1 MTNYR
6 LQTYP
11 AFWAATALLI
21 LASARGALA
30 AEPEAPA
37 APSLTSKMMLQDIEL
52 VRRKYLPAEMAYT
65 PATRIQA
72 DALLTAL
79 ERRAKTLTPAEFAV
93 GLSQVGAL
101 TDNAHSGL
109 RLSDP
114 RVKPAARLPLHFNWF
129 PDALIVARATGAAA
143 DLAGARVLRI
153 EGRSPEA
160 LFAGLKVLEG
170 GTDAYRKQWITEW
183 MESQGVL
190 HALGLAESPDSLSMT
205 LRLAGGQV
213 IDRKVAMVATASLPP
228 TARKDRLWSPE
239 PIAGEHD
246 WATAIAADHLP
257 VYLSDA
263 NTPFRL
269 LDLPEFSALYVQ
281 FRSNEDEEG
290 FPIAA
295 FLKSVLDKVAV
306 ARPAR
311 LIVDLRFDIGGN
323 LLTSLAFM
331 RQLAQSIP
339 GKTFVLVGP
348 YTFSAGIISAAA
360 LKKSGGENVIVVGE
374 EVGDRPHF
382 WSEGNLIDLPN
393 SHYSMRFTDG
403 QFDLQDGCTG
413 EPGCMDDHYPI
424 DVNLASLEPT
434 LAAPLTSAAYFAK
447 RDPALEAIAQF
458 LHCAAATSNAPGA
471 APGTTRP

>member
-1 MTNYR
+1 MTNYPLR
-6 LQTYP
+6 TYP
-11 AFWAATALLI
+11 AIWAATALLI
-21 LASARGALA
+21 LASARGTLA
-30 AEPEAPA
+30 AAPPEPA
-37 APSLTSKMMLQDIEL
+37 APPLTPKMMLQDIEL

-65 PATRIQA
+65 PATRAQA
-72 DALLTAL
+72 DALLSAL
-79 ERRAKTLTPAEFAV
+79 ARRAKTLTAAEFAV
-93 GLSQVGAL
+93 GLGQVGAL

-114 RVKPAARLPLHFNWF
+114 RVKPAARLPLHFTWF
-129 PDALIVARATGAAA
+129 PDALIVARGTGAAA

-153 EGRSPEA
+153 EGRAPES

-190 HALGLAESPDSLSMT
+190 HALGLAASPDSLSMT
-205 LRLAGGQV
+205 LRLAGGQL
-213 IDRKVAMVATASLPP
+213 IDRKVAMVATAALPP

-246 WATAIAADHLP
+246 WTTAIAGDHLP
-257 VYLSDA
+257 LYLRDA

-295 FLKSVLDKVAV
+295 FLKSVLDKVAA
-306 ARPAR
+306 ARPAN
-311 LIVDLRFDIGGN
+311 LVVDLRFDIGGN
-323 LLTSLAFM
+323 LLTSLGFM
-331 RQLAQSIP
+331 RQVAQSVH
-339 GKTFVLVGP
+339 GKTFILVGP

-360 LKKSGGENVIVVGE
+360 IKKSGGENVIVVGE
-374 EVGDRPHF
+374 QVGDRPHF
-382 WSEGNLIDLPN
+382 WSEGDLIDLPN

-403 QFDLQDGCTG
+403 QFNLQDGCTA
-413 EPGCMDDHYPI
+413 EPGCMDDRYPI

-447 RDPALEAIAQF
+447 RDPALEAIAEF
-458 LHCAAATSNAPGA
+458 LRCAAPTSNPPGVAPGK
-471 APGTTRP
+471 TKS

>member
-6 LQTYP
+6 LRTYP
-11 AFWAATALLI
+11 AFWTATALLI

-30 AEPEAPA
+30 AEPA
-37 APSLTSKMMLQDIEL
+37 APSLTPKMMLQDIEL
-52 VRRKYLPAEMAYT
+52 VRQKYLPAEMAYT
-65 PATRIQA
+65 PATRAQA

-79 ERRAKTLTPAEFAV
+79 GRRAKTLTTAEFAV
-93 GLSQVGAL
+93 GLGQVGAL

-114 RVKPAARLPLHFNWF
+114 RVKPAARLPLHFLWF
-129 PDALIVARATGAAA
+129 PDALIVARGTGAAA
-143 DLAGARVLRI
+143 DLAGARVIHI

-170 GTDAYRKQWITEW
+170 GTDAYRKQWITEL
-183 MESQGVL
+183 METQGVL
-190 HALGLAESPDSLSMT
+190 HALGLAASPDSLSMT
-205 LRLAGGQV
+205 LRLADGQV
-213 IDRKVAMVATASLPP
+213 IDRKIAMVATASLAP

-239 PIAGEHD
+239 PIAGERD
-246 WATAIAADHLP
+246 WSTAIAADHLP
-257 VYLSDA
+257 LYLSDA

-295 FLKSVLDKVAV
+295 FLKSVQDKVAL

-311 LIVDLRFDIGGN
+311 LVVDLRFDVGGN
-323 LLTSLAFM
+323 LLTSLGFM
-331 RQLAQSIP
+331 RQLAQSVH

-360 LKKSGGENVIVVGE
+360 FKKSGGENVIVVGE

-403 QFDLQDGCTG
+403 QFNLQDGCTG

-424 DVNLASLEPT
+424 DVNLVSLEPT

-458 LHCAAATSNAPGA
+458 LRCAPPTSNPPG
-471 APGTTRP
+471 PTSGTTKP